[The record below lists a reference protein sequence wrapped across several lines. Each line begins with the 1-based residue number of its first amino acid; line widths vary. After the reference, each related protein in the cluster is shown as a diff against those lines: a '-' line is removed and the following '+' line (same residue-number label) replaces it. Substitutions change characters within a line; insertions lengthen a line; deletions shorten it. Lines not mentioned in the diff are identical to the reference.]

1 MSFKEAE
8 NSICLQILLYLF
20 SNLPFLVLFIQY
32 SLESLWIQ
40 VKNLTYFLTPYS
52 FVPIYLLCVVVIVLY
67 VIGPTIQLYIVLYN
81 SFFFKFYFIFNLYS
95 IVLVLPN
102 IKMNPPQ
109 VYMFLF
115 KKYLFIYL
123 WLDWV
128 FVAALAFL

>member
-8 NSICLQILLYLF
+8 NSIYLQILLYLF
-20 SNLPFLVLFIQY
+20 SNLPFLVPFIQD

-52 FVPIYLLCVVVIVLY
+52 FVPIYLLCVVIIVIVLF

-81 SFFFKFYFIFNLYS
+81 SFFK
-95 IVLVLPN
+95 N
-102 IKMNPPQ
+102 I
-109 VYMFLF
+109 
-115 KKYLFIYL
+115 YLFIYL